1 MSSHDC
7 LLQAAFLCAIEAFA
21 FVYLVCTLTL
31 CCSCFFRVLLLLCSV
46 QLVVEN
52 VPRGRYISQL
62 LVVLAQRVEQ
72 TQLLEWE
79 LGWLLRLLRHHGEYI
94 REHSLSLQSVFRA
107 LQRSLLRRRRVQCCR
122 WRHELEGSRE

>member
-1 MSSHDC
+1 MLPPLPAS
-7 LLQAAFLCAIEAFA
+7 LFLRLSF
-21 FVYLVCTLTL
+21 
-31 CCSCFFRVLLLLCSV
+31 LLLPTNVVGSSISSV

-62 LVVLAQRVEQ
+62 LIVLAKRVDK

-107 LQRSLLRRRRVQCCR
+107 LQRSLLRRQT
-122 WRHELEGSRE
+122 ELTSM

>member
-1 MSSHDC
+1 MLFLTRAPSPPRLAFSSS
-7 LLQAAFLCAIEAFA
+7 AFLF
-21 FVYLVCTLTL
+21 
-31 CCSCFFRVLLLLCSV
+31 LLPTNVVGSFISSV

-62 LVVLAQRVEQ
+62 LIVLAKRVDK

-107 LQRSLLRRRRVQCCR
+107 LQRSLLRRQT
-122 WRHELEGSRE
+122 ELTSM